1 MMYAFFL
8 EDVMDEI
15 IVKQITVKEIKNFLK
30 LAFNIYK
37 NDPNWVPP
45 LYMDKLKILNK
56 YKNPFFKDGNND
68 MELFI
73 AYINNE
79 PVGRIAAIKNVTH
92 NKVHNDNV
100 GFFGF
105 FESINDQQVA
115 NKLLDTAKDWLKK
128 NGFSAMRGP
137 ANPTVNDE
145 YGLLIDGFDDT
156 PRLLMTYNPKYYLDL
171 FDNYGL
177 KKAKDLYAYD
187 IQNSEMSKNEKIKR
201 VAEIVRKRYNI
212 TIRSVDMKNF
222 QHELDIFKM
231 VYNKSWAANWGF
243 VPMSDAEIDAA
254 AKDLKPLIKPDFVFF
269 AEINGEP
276 IGAVL
281 AMPDYNQ
288 IFKTMKGRLF
298 PLQFLKLYT
307 QKKKMTW
314 ARIITLGV
322 IPEHRNKGIDGLLY
336 YECLVRAAKNGIY
349 QGEASWI
356 LEDNLMMNRGAETMN
371 GRIYKKYR
379 IYEKEI

>member
-1 MMYAFFL
+1 MN
-8 EDVMDEI
+8 EI
-15 IVKQITVKEIKNFLK
+15 IVKQITVNEIKKFLK

-37 NDPNWVPP
+37 DDSNWVPP

-56 YKNPFFKDGNND
+56 YKNPFFKDGKND

-73 AYINNE
+73 AYKNNE

-92 NKVHNDNV
+92 NNVHNENV

-128 NGFSAMRGP
+128 QGFSAMRGP
-137 ANPTVNDE
+137 ANPTSNDE
-145 YGLLIDGFDDT
+145 YGALLEGFNDT
-156 PRLLMTYNPKYYLDL
+156 PRLLMSYNPKYYLDL

-201 VAEIVRKRYNI
+201 VNDIVKQRYGLK
-212 TIRSVDMKNF
+212 IRSVDMKNF
-222 QHELDIFKM
+222 QRELDMFKM
-231 VYNKSWAANWGF
+231 IWNKSWAPNWGF
-243 VPMSDAEIDAA
+243 IPMTDEEIDAA
-254 AKDLKPLIKPDFVFF
+254 AKDLKPLINPDFVFF
-269 AEINGEP
+269 AEIDDKV
-276 IGAVL
+276 IGVVL

-288 IFKTMKGRLF
+288 IFRTMKGRLF
-298 PLQFLKLYT
+298 PLQFLKIYT
-307 QKKKMTW
+307 QKKKITW
-314 ARIITLGV
+314 ARIIALGV
-322 IPEHRNKGIDGLLY
+322 IPEYQKKGIDGVLY
-336 YECLVRAAKNGIY
+336 YECLVRAAKNGIF

-356 LEDNLMMNRGAETMN
+356 LEDNIMMNRGAETMN